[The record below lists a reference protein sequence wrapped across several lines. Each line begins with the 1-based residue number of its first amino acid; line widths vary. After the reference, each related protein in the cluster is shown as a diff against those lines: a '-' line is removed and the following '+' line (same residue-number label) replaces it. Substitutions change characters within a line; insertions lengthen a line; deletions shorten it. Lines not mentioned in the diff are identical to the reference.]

1 MSGSELQQ
9 IRKTLE
15 TRPVDTGAMRRA
27 IEHLAGIKETHRQRI
42 SDDRHLQ
49 TAVAGLERGLRAR
62 LSVLNQTTPH
72 DDRAPFLHL
81 AAIEYFLSDELR
93 GD

>member
-1 MSGSELQQ
+1 MSANELQQ

-15 TRPVDTGAMRRA
+15 TRPVDIGATRRA
-27 IEHLAGIKETHRQRI
+27 IEHLASIREIHLQRI

-49 TAVAGLERGLRAR
+49 TAVAGLERGLRER
-62 LSVLNQTTPH
+62 LSVLNQATPH
-72 DDRAPFLHL
+72 ENRAPFLHL
-81 AAIEYFLSDELR
+81 TAIEYFLRDELR